1 MSVIQA
7 RFNQTVN
14 EKKRYMWNY
23 GADLST
29 GETVVSVAN
38 TVYPQ
43 GQTAATPPLVVS
55 GIVIDSTGIYVVFYV
70 QGGVSLGTYE
80 IQFLATTSIGQI
92 FEDIVAINIV
102 SDL

>member
-1 MSVIQA
+1 
-7 RFNQTVN
+7 
-14 EKKRYMWNY
+14 
-23 GADLST
+23 
-29 GETVVSVAN
+29 
-38 TVYPQ
+38 
-43 GQTAATPPLVVS
+43 
-55 GIVIDSTGIYVVFYV
+55 V